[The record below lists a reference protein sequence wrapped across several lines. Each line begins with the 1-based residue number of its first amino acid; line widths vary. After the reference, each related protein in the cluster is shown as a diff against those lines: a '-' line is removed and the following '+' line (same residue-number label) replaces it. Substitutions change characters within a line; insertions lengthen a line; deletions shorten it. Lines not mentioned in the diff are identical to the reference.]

1 MINSLKKQSSEDLNL
16 TELIVNL
23 LNKLPIEKQQ
33 EILSFTQFISEK
45 HHTELENQVS
55 FYDVAKDFIGA
66 VDSGLGDL
74 STNQQYLHESV
85 HEK

>member
-1 MINSLKKQSSEDLNL
+1 MINSLKKQPSEDLNL

-23 LNKLPIEKQQ
+23 LNELPLEKQQ

-45 HHTELENQVS
+45 HHTELGNQVS

-74 STNQQYLHESV
+74 STNKQYLHESL